1 MKFKYQLE
9 KELSKIKD
17 QISYYIKEIYRTIQ
31 KEDESINLAAI
42 IALLQTSKT
51 VVAYLEDDKFRYKNK
66 ERITNYIEANDDIIK
81 GIVESSRQKNNL
93 N

>member
-1 MKFKYQLE
+1 LKFKYQLE